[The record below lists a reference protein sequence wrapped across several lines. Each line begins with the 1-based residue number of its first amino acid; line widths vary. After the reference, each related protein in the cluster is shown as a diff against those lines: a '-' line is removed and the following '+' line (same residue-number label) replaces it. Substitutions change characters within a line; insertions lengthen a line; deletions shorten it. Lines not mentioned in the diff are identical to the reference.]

1 MLNPTKLFKKSFKIL
16 KKYSTEKPH
25 ILHKSRLGKI
35 KYLSDPE
42 VLKDSEYPSEYF
54 KSHVTIAKS
63 EIQTHKGRLKKYIII
78 DVLWDGYIK
87 NTKNFVNFFVSHF
100 R

>member
-1 MLNPTKLFKKSFKIL
+1 VISLLDKMLNPTKLFKKSFKIL

-63 EIQTHKGRLKKYIII
+63 EIQTHKGRLKNI
-78 DVLWDGYIK
+78 
-87 NTKNFVNFFVSHF
+87 
-100 R
+100 